1 MDKKLINEDIANMKY
16 LFGYK
21 AGRVI
26 SEQEQPEIDEY
37 FYGDTED
44 LDKGYKYDDVDETN
58 PDDIE
63 DDDFGDFGIED
74 DKFEWLPDEDNNHRD
89 EITESKEIKEYFG
102 GSEGV
107 VNVDIS
113 GEGYLKS
120 FVSKE
125 IIKFL
130 HNVGGD
136 INLTIN
142 GDSVIRSGNR

>member
-16 LFGYK
+16 LLGYK

-63 DDDFGDFGIED
+63 DDDFSDFDLSKLGLD
-74 DKFEWLPDEDNNHRD
+74 DEDEMDDFDSEDN
-89 EITESKEIKEYFG
+89 EYEDRLPRRF
-102 GSEGV
+102 
-107 VNVDIS
+107 
-113 GEGYLKS
+113 
-120 FVSKE
+120 
-125 IIKFL
+125 
-130 HNVGGD
+130 
-136 INLTIN
+136 
-142 GDSVIRSGNR
+142 R